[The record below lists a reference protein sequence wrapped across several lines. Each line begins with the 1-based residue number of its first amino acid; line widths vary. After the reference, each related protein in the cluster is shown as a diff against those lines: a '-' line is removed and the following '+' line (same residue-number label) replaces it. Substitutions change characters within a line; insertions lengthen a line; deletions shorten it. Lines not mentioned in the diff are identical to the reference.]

1 MAKPVYRTNGAP
13 HDRAAE
19 GVIPGQSVAEA
30 VRQAEHPLP
39 HRHPREH
46 VVDEMP
52 GPLGHAPPATARTKR
67 APMTRKRY
75 QPVEP
80 TPRAPEPR
88 EAPAERATSQKVTKL
103 VLHEGGETL
112 PIAEVGRLRQKR
124 LEVFAHHLVQ
134 DARGGLPRVV
144 GR

>member
-1 MAKPVYRTNGAP
+1 
-13 HDRAAE
+13 
-19 GVIPGQSVAEA
+19 
-30 VRQAEHPLP
+30 
-39 HRHPREH
+39 
-46 VVDEMP
+46 
-52 GPLGHAPPATARTKR
+52 
-67 APMTRKRY
+67 MTRKRY